1 MRHLTLE
8 AYQWKARKTAVFPPE
23 QAIPYLALGLNG
35 EAGEVAEILKKVIRG
50 KRDLPS
56 QRDALISELGD
67 VLWYVALLADQLGVN
82 LTDVAARNL
91 EKLEALQEEGR
102 VADKRDPGPGASKR
116 RGALTGEDPW

>member
-91 EKLEALQEEGR
+91 EKLEARQVEGR
-102 VADKRDPGPGASKR
+102 LADKRDPDPVPSGR
-116 RGALTGEDPW
+116 LGALTGEDPW